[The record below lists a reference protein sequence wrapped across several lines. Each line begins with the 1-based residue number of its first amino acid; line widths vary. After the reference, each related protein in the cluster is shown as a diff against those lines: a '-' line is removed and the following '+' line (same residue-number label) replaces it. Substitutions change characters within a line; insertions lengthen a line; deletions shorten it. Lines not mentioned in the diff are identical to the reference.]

1 MEVEVK
7 VLAIPAS
14 WDPKGYYLSATT
26 LSNPEDYP
34 NSEGVLVGQATF
46 SVEEPTQAQ
55 LIAVEIACLRKSR
68 KIILDKANAT
78 ILPIDT
84 RIQNLLALEA

>member
-1 MEVEVK
+1 MEVEVR

-14 WDPKGYYLSATT
+14 WDTKGYYLSATT
-26 LSNPEDYP
+26 RSNPEDYP
-34 NSEGVLVGQATF
+34 NSVGVLVGQATF
-46 SVEEPTQAQ
+46 SVEEPTRAQ
-55 LIAVEIACLRKSR
+55 LIAIEIAHLRKSR
-68 KIILDKANAT
+68 KIVLDKANAD